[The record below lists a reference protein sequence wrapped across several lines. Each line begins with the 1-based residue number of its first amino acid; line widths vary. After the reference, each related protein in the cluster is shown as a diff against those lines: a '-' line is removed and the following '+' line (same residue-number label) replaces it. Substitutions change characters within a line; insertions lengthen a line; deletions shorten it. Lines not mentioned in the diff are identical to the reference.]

1 MKRELYIN
9 KMFISKVTGEL
20 IDMGVNRISDKK
32 AMDFEQQY
40 FTNLLVKE
48 IVLNKENSNVFE
60 IIFEAD
66 FDEEKKQRD
75 IQVANEKRLKEE
87 IKSELAKEFG
97 LSKEESNGTILES
110 INKLIDEKIAKLTKQ
125 INESLK

>member
-1 MKRELYIN
+1 MKRELYVN

-40 FTNLLVKE
+40 LTNLLVKE
-48 IVLNKENSNVFE
+48 IVLDKENSNVFE

-75 IQVANEKRLKEE
+75 IQVANEKRLKKE
-87 IKSELAKEFG
+87 IKDELAKEFG

-110 INKLIDEKIAKLTKQ
+110 INKLIDEKISELTRQ
-125 INESLK
+125 ITEGLK